1 VYVVVVVSHSDITVS
16 AIIAALA
23 GGSTNQDEAVID
35 KRMDNDDAYDRG
47 LADAESSTVRAQGP
61 PAPQSAF
68 GYNELSFDDP
78 DTDFYALYV
87 PSHEPSAPRN

>member
-1 VYVVVVVSHSDITVS
+1 MS

-35 KRMDNDDAYDRG
+35 QRMDNDDAYDCG
-47 LADAESSTVRAQGP
+47 LEDAESSTVRAQGP
-61 PAPQSAF
+61 PAQSAS
-68 GYNELSFDDP
+68 GGQLSFDDP

-87 PSHEPSAPRN
+87 PAMSSASRN

>member
-1 VYVVVVVSHSDITVS
+1 VS

-35 KRMDNDDAYDRG
+35 QRMDNDDAYDCG
-47 LADAESSTVRAQGP
+47 LEDAESSTVRAQGP
-61 PAPQSAF
+61 PAQSAS
-68 GYNELSFDDP
+68 GGQLSFDDP

-87 PSHEPSAPRN
+87 PAMSSASRN